1 MNNDNIQ
8 DNMKGQDT
16 AAHSLRRP
24 LQIAIVGGGAAGF
37 FAAIEAKS
45 RQSDAQVTVFERNS
59 RPLAKVA
66 VTGGGRCNLTN
77 SFEEIK
83 DLRQAYPRGHNVMK
97 RLLRS
102 FDHRDT
108 WRWFEQRGV
117 RLVTQDDQCV
127 FPQSQDA
134 MSIVH
139 CLTSAA
145 ARLGVRL
152 LTGRRLTA
160 MSREA
165 DGRLRLEFADG
176 SCGTFDRVAVTTGG
190 APRGEGL
197 GMFASLGHSIEP
209 PVPSLFTLNVK
220 DRAFQQLM
228 GTVVEHVTVS
238 IPSTRLRAAG
248 ALLVTHWGISGP
260 AVLKLTSHGARYLS
274 ERQWTCDVAVNWT
287 GERTRAEV
295 EEEIGAMCEG
305 SAQRQ
310 VANVRPYDLPSRLW
324 LHLLDRA
331 GIAPERRWQEL
342 GRKGVNRMVETL
354 VNYICHAEGRG
365 KQREEFVTCGGVS
378 LSSVN
383 INTLE
388 SKACPHLYFAGEVLD
403 IDAITGGFNLQ
414 AAWTT
419 GYVVGQ
425 NIVNIGQ

>member
-1 MNNDNIQ
+1 MNKDKIHDNI
-8 DNMKGQDT
+8 KGLDT
-16 AAHSLRRP
+16 TAHSRRCP
-24 LQIAIVGGGAAGF
+24 LQIAVVGGGAAGF

-45 RQSDAQVTVFERNS
+45 RRPDAQVTVFERNG

-77 SFEEIK
+77 SFADIK

-102 FDHRDT
+102 FDQRDT

-117 RLVTQDDQCV
+117 ELVTQDDQCV

-160 MSREA
+160 LSREA

-176 SCGTFDRVAVTTGG
+176 SHGIFDRVAVTTGG

-197 GMFASLGHSIEP
+197 DMLASLGHRIEP
-209 PVPSLFTLNVK
+209 PVPSLFTLNVADK
-220 DRAFQQLM
+220 SFLRLM
-228 GTVVEHVTVS
+228 GTVVEPVTVS
-238 IPSTRLRAAG
+238 IPSTRLRATG
-248 ALLVTHWGISGP
+248 ALLVTHWGLSGP
-260 AVLKLTSHGARYLS
+260 AVLKLTSHGARYLA

-295 EEEIGAMCEG
+295 EEDMAAMCV
-305 SAQRQ
+305 SCAQRQ
-310 VANVRPYDLPSRLW
+310 VANVRPYNLPSGLW
-324 LHLLDRA
+324 QHLLDRA
-331 GIAPERRWQEL
+331 GIAPERRWREL

-365 KQREEFVTCGGVS
+365 RQREEFVTCGGVS
-378 LSSVN
+378 LSS
-383 INTLE
+383 INTHTLE

-425 NIVNIGQ
+425 NIVNIGE